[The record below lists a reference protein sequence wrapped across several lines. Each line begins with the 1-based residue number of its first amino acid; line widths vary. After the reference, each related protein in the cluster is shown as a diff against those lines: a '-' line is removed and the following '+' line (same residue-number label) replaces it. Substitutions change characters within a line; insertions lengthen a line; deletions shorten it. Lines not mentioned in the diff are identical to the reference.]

1 MSIFSKL
8 YWKIRR
14 EQIKVLYEQLRKEVL
29 KLCFA
34 VVIAESILVGV
45 FYIASNHGIFE
56 YFKPKTIYINNIAYA
71 KENSEKESVLDR
83 DSLQSERESSG
94 DIKKWSAGTFYTYNA
109 EAGQTDEN
117 PYKTASGKIVKDGY
131 VANNCLAFGTKI
143 EVEGIGVLEVQDRMN
158 SRYGCND
165 FDVFRENPKDN
176 FKKSL
181 NYLILK

>member
-8 YWKIRR
+8 YWKIKR
-14 EQIKVLYEQLRKEVL
+14 EQVAVVYEKLEKEVL

-34 VVIAESILVGV
+34 VVIAESLMVGV
-45 FYIASNHGIFE
+45 FYVASNHGILE
-56 YFKPKTIYINNIAYA
+56 YFKPKTIYINNAEA
-71 KENSEKESVLDR
+71 KTVEVEAVKEEIENKLS
-83 DSLQSERESSG
+83 
-94 DIKKWSAGTFYTYNA
+94 GTFYTYNA
-109 EAGQTDEN
+109 EESQTDGN
-117 PYKTASGKIVKDGY
+117 PYRTASGRIVKDGI

-143 EVEGIGVLEVQDRMN
+143 EVEGLGVLEVQDRMN

-181 NYLILK
+181 NYSILK

>member
-8 YWKIRR
+8 YWKIKR
-14 EQIKVLYEQLRKEVL
+14 EQIAVVYEKLEKEVL

-34 VVIAESILVGV
+34 VVIAESLMVGV
-45 FYIASNHGIFE
+45 FYVASNHGILE
-56 YFKPKTIYINNIAYA
+56 YFKPKTIYINNAEA
-71 KENSEKESVLDR
+71 KTVEVEAVKEEIENKLS
-83 DSLQSERESSG
+83 
-94 DIKKWSAGTFYTYNA
+94 GTFYTYNA
-109 EAGQTDEN
+109 EESQTDGN
-117 PYKTASGKIVKDGY
+117 PYRTASGRIVKDGI

-143 EVEGIGVLEVQDRMN
+143 EVEGLGVLEVQDRMN

-181 NYLILK
+181 NYSILK

>member
-1 MSIFSKL
+1 MRIFSKL
-8 YWKIRR
+8 YWKIKQ
-14 EQIKVLYEQLRKEVL
+14 EQIKVVCEKLEKEVL

-34 VVIAESILVGV
+34 VVIAESLMVGV
-45 FYIASNHGIFE
+45 FYVASNHGILE
-56 YFKPKTIYINNIAYA
+56 YFKPKTIYINNAEA
-71 KENSEKESVLDR
+71 KTVEVEAVKEEIENKLS
-83 DSLQSERESSG
+83 
-94 DIKKWSAGTFYTYNA
+94 GTFYTYNA
-109 EAGQTDEN
+109 EESQTDGN
-117 PYKTASGKIVKDGY
+117 PYRTASGRIVKDGI

-181 NYLILK
+181 NYSILK